1 MSKFKIG
8 DMVKVIRWNKENNL
22 KKYNIGEVFTISK
35 VEESCFNT
43 IKYWYSPEDNSY
55 NHAEDELELVREN
68 KLTNNNIIMSLVSK
82 FKSIVRTEPEK
93 TLVKV
98 GVLDEELSLTTEG
111 SDLFLQFLFEKNKA
125 EFKTEVADK
134 LVEVEK

>member
-1 MSKFKIG
+1 MTFKRGTKVRDKETGDIWYIEQEGSCVPYVSKTYEGAMGGKR
-8 DMVKVIRWNKENNL
+8 DSVISDTYIEIL
-22 KKYNIGEVFTISK
+22 EEV
-35 VEESCFNT
+35 VG
-43 IKYWYSPEDNSY
+43 
-55 NHAEDELELVREN
+55 EN
-68 KLTNNNIIMSLVSK
+68 KLTNNKTIIMSLVAK

-111 SDLFLQFLFEKNKA
+111 KDLFLQFLFEKNKV